1 MRLFALFCWLMALS
15 AQPAVAA
22 SSPELR
28 PLEQRLSWLLA
39 GKSGDYGVAALDLTT
54 GQTVSVNGNN
64 PFPMAS
70 TVKIAVAA
78 AYLAQVDHGR
88 RTLEDQIGSRT
99 ARQLMEAMLIRSDNH
114 ATDVLI
120 RDLGGPRSVQTW
132 LDWNG
137 MRGLRIDRT
146 IAQLLRD
153 KRDLWDPRD
162 SSTPEAMVAMLRTI
176 DRGNVLRP
184 ASRNYLLATMARC
197 ITGKNRIRGLL
208 PAGTYVQNKTGTL
221 NGLTT
226 DVGFITMP
234 DGRRIAVAFFAR
246 GGADRPRSIAEAA
259 RAVYDG
265 FAVRWHNWTNSLS
278 SPTVLRPV
286 GAFP

>member
-1 MRLFALFCWLMALS
+1 MRFSAALCWLLALL
-15 AQPAVAA
+15 AQPALAA

-39 GKSGDYGVAALDLTT
+39 SKSGDIGVAALDLST
-54 GQTVSVNGNN
+54 GQTVSVNGSN

-70 TVKIAVAA
+70 TMKVAVAA

-88 RTLEDQIGSRT
+88 RTLDDQIGGRT
-99 ARQLMEAMLIRSDNH
+99 ARQLMDAMLIRSDNL
-114 ATDVLI
+114 ATDLLI
-120 RDLGGPRSVQTW
+120 RDLGGPKAVQTW

-137 MRGLRIDRT
+137 LRGIRVDRT

-162 SSTPEAMVAMLRTI
+162 SSTPEAMVAMLRTL
-176 DRGNVLRP
+176 DRGNVLKP
-184 ASRNYLLATMARC
+184 ASRQHLLGTMGRC
-197 ITGKNRIRGLL
+197 LTGKNRIRGLL

-221 NGLTT
+221 NNYTS

-259 RAVYDG
+259 RAIYDG
-265 FAVRWHNWTNSLS
+265 FATRWNGWTNTLS
-278 SPTVLRPV
+278 RPTVLRPA
-286 GAFP
+286 GALP

>member
-1 MRLFALFCWLMALS
+1 MRITAALCWLLALL
-15 AQPAVAA
+15 AQPALAA

-39 GKSGDYGVAALDLTT
+39 SKSGDIGVAALDLTT
-54 GQTVSVNGNN
+54 GQAVSVNGSN

-70 TVKIAVAA
+70 TMKVAVAA

-88 RTLEDQIGSRT
+88 RTLDDQIGTRT
-99 ARQLMEAMLIRSDNH
+99 ARQLMDAMLIRSDNH

-120 RDLGGPRSVQTW
+120 RDLGGPKAVQTW

-137 MRGLRIDRT
+137 LRGIRVDRT

-162 SSTPEAMVAMLRTI
+162 SSTPEAMVAMLRTL
-176 DRGNVLRP
+176 DRGNVLKP
-184 ASRNYLLATMARC
+184 ASRNHLLATMGRC
-197 ITGKNRIRGLL
+197 LTGKNRIRGLL

-221 NGLTT
+221 NGYTS

-265 FAVRWHNWTNSLS
+265 FATRWNNWTNSLS
-278 SPTVLRPV
+278 TPSILRPA
-286 GAFP
+286 GALP